1 MAGSNFLV
9 FLMLLQSVEMSESM
23 ELSESVPRTVAEVR
37 GGQGGWCDAAASL
50 GGGLIGA
57 VAVGLPIEL
66 EFGAVA
72 GNSGEL
78 HRV

>member
-9 FLMLLQSVEMSESM
+9 FLMLLEQSVEMSESM

-57 VAVGLPIEL
+57 VGLLIEL